1 VVFASSGIS
10 LNRSGWLVNVTRK
23 GWLYAIGIMLVTGA
37 VYAVLAG
44 SSSLWDRDEGWFTR
58 PVVEMV
64 ESGDYLVPRYNGEV
78 WTDKPILTYWVQAA
92 STQLFGRSELAFR
105 LPEIIGI
112 AATCLLTFAI
122 AARLVGAAAG
132 LWAMAIMASSLM
144 AVMVGTLAT
153 SDGVLMPFI
162 TGAMAIYVV
171 TAGKRLSAVAIAGIG
186 LAVGVAALAKGP
198 MGFLPVV
205 AMVGAVLLGR
215 KHGLGGWRMF
225 VAIGFAAA
233 IGIAVFLAWAIP
245 ANNASGGAFLDRFIG
260 REVWYRATSAMEGH
274 GGDFFKYLLY
284 YIPVIIAGFFP
295 WTLHL
300 PGAVS
305 ALLGGRLV
313 DAPARAIL
321 LGWMVPIVA
330 LMSLAATKLPHYI
343 VFIWPAM
350 AVAVGAVLVA
360 AGQGRLDERDRK
372 WLRGGVWFFGPVVF
386 GMAGGLIVG
395 PWFVEVQNLKV
406 AGAVCGIVLL
416 ATGIVAVRLQLRE
429 KIETSAKVVLAGMVT
444 FMIAC
449 ALLLVPAIETVKIT
463 PSLSRAICQKTGPQV
478 PVAAYRFHEPSM
490 FYYIGRH
497 IEKIGEGEIGAWARQ
512 DAPGVLVITKTDL
525 TKIESIAGP
534 LGLETIADV
543 KGFNYSKGKWTEVLA
558 LERKRR

>member
-1 VVFASSGIS
+1 
-10 LNRSGWLVNVTRK
+10 
-23 GWLYAIGIMLVTGA
+23 MLVTAA
-37 VYAVLAG
+37 VYALIAD

-58 PVVEMV
+58 PTVEMV
-64 ESGDYLVPRYNGEV
+64 ESGNYLVPKYNGEV
-78 WTDKPILTYWVQAA
+78 WTDKPILTYWAQAA
-92 STQLFGRSELAFR
+92 STRVFGRSELAFR
-105 LPEIIGI
+105 LPEIVGM

-122 AARLVGAAAG
+122 AVRLAGEVAG

-153 SDGVLMPFI
+153 ADGVLMPFI

-171 TAGKRLSAVAIAGIG
+171 MAAKRLSAVATIGIG

-205 AMVGAVLLGR
+205 AMAGAGLLGR
-215 KHGLGGWRMF
+215 KQGLGGWRMIIALFF
-225 VAIGFAAA
+225 VTA

-245 ANNASGGAFLDRFIG
+245 ANNASGGAFLGRFIG
-260 REVWYRATSAMEGH
+260 REILQRSTSAMEGH

-300 PGAVS
+300 PGAIS
-305 ALLGGRLV
+305 AILGGRLGL
-313 DAPARAIL
+313 APARAIL
-321 LGWMVPIVA
+321 LGWMVSVVV

-360 AGQGRLDERDRK
+360 ARDGRLDERDRK
-372 WLRGGVWFFGPVVF
+372 WLRGGVWFFGPVAF
-386 GMAGGLIVG
+386 GMAAALVIG
-395 PWFVEVQNLKV
+395 PWFIDVQHLKV
-406 AGAVCGIVLL
+406 AGAVCGIILL
-416 ATGIVAVRLQLRE
+416 ATGLVAVRLQLKERFE
-429 KIETSAKVVLAGMVT
+429 ASAKVLLVGTTAFMV
-444 FMIAC
+444 AC
-449 ALLLVPAIETVKIT
+449 ALLLIPAIETVKIT
-463 PSLSRAICQKTGPQV
+463 PRLAKAICQKTGPGV

-490 FYYIGRH
+490 FHYIGRH
-497 IEKIGEGEIGAWARQ
+497 IDKIGEVEIGAWARQ
-512 DAPGVLVITKTDL
+512 DAPGVLVITKSDL
-525 TKIESIAGP
+525 ATIESSTGP

-558 LERKRR
+558 LERKPR